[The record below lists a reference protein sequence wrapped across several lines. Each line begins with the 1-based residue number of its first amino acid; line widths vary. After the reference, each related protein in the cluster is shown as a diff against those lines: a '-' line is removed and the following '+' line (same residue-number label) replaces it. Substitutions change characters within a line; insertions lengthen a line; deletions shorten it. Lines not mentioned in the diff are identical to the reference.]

1 MTVSPVLTIG
11 IKALNE
17 EAHIAAAIE
26 SACAAAAQFG
36 GEVILADSGS
46 TDRTVE
52 IARRYPVRIVQLA
65 DPAQKSCGTGAQLA
79 FQEARGEF
87 FYLLDGDMVL
97 KPAFVAQ
104 GIAFLRA
111 NPGFAAVGGRVREA
125 NTRSIEFELRAQ
137 SDQVKGSSIAGEVDR
152 LDCGGLYRREAIR
165 TVGHFAD
172 RNLHAFEE
180 FELGARLRAEGWK
193 LARIAVDAVDHYGHA
208 VAGYELM
215 LRRLRSGYAGGP
227 GEVVRAAIGRPHF
240 AQVLR
245 DFSQLRFGFVIW
257 AWWLLLVTAIVAGQ
271 WLALAM
277 ILALPVCYFAW
288 RRGGLRLGLYS
299 LATWN
304 VSAIGLVQGLL
315 RRRRAADGAIPL
327 RDLSYA
333 PPVPGTGQDAAVS
346 KTSASS

>member
-1 MTVSPVLTIG
+1 VSEAQVTVTIG

-17 EAHIAAAIE
+17 EGHIAASLA
-26 SACAAAAQFG
+26 SACAASAPFG

-52 IARRYPVRIVQLA
+52 IARAYPVRVLQLA

-97 KPAFVAQ
+97 KPEFIAA

-111 NPGFAAVGGRVREA
+111 NPQFAAVGGRVREA
-125 NTRSIEFELRAQ
+125 NTQSIEFELRAQ
-137 SDQVKGSSIAGEVDR
+137 SDKTKGSQVAGEVDR
-152 LDCGGLYRREAIR
+152 LDCGGLYRTEAIR
-165 TVGHFAD
+165 SVGHFAD

-180 FELGARLRAEGWK
+180 FELGARLRARGWK

-208 VAGYELM
+208 VAGYKLM
-215 LRRLRSGYAGGP
+215 LRRLRTGYAGGP
-227 GEVVRAAIGRPHF
+227 GEVVRAALGRPHLGQVVRDF
-240 AQVLR
+240 AQLR
-245 DFSQLRFGFVIW
+245 YGFVIW
-257 AWWLLLVTAIVAGQ
+257 AWWLLLLGALFTGH
-271 WLALAM
+271 WLALVVVA
-277 ILALPVCYFAW
+277 ALPVAYFAW

-304 VSAIGLVQGLL
+304 VNAVGLL
-315 RRRRAADGAIPL
+315 QGFVRSRRPADAAIPR
-327 RDLSYA
+327 RDLS
-333 PPVPGTGQDAAVS
+333 PIAA
-346 KTSASS
+346 